1 MQLSS
6 LSGLFVDR
14 ERELKQLIANL
25 QINEVKDDN
34 KFTAT
39 INRIKQQLLLTPVSI
54 GEPKI
59 TGNQAKTQQVPP
71 NYQNMWGGQ
80 RTMNVITVEFPF
92 TGSAE
97 LFNYRS
103 NGGSLSMH
111 NIYLPSYN
119 SISLD
124 VQLAELNKEKALA
137 KAKEEMATTLEV
149 INQNNPDAERWSA
162 TQSVLIEQMAD
173 KKRKELL
180 AFYS

>member
-1 MQLSS
+1 MDVQLRD
-6 LSGLFVDR
+6 LSVSKVCAKY
-14 ERELKQLIANL
+14 E
-25 QINEVKDDN
+25 QI
-34 KFTAT
+34 
-39 INRIKQQLLLTPVSI
+39 RCRSY
-54 GEPKI
+54 
-59 TGNQAKTQQVPP
+59 PP
-71 NYQNMWGGQ
+71 MHIC
-80 RTMNVITVEFPF
+80 T
-92 TGSAE
+92 S
-97 LFNYRS
+97 
-103 NGGSLSMH
+103 GGSLSMH

-162 TQSVLIEQMAD
+162 TLSALIEQMAD